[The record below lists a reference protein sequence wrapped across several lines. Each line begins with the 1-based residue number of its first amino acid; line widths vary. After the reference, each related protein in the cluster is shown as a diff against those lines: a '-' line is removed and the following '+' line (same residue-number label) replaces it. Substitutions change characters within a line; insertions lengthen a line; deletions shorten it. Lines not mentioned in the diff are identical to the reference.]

1 MMEKLV
7 LPLLLVGYV
16 LFAMFRTVVGV
27 VLPGIS
33 SEFALNNVEA
43 GVLVS
48 SAMLS
53 QALATVMVGHISGI
67 AGRGRSL
74 FLGYLLL
81 ASGMVL
87 TSLAP
92 NYPVCL
98 LVFSVSSF
106 GAGVFV
112 ASLYAFVGEMLPR
125 SRGLLLGVTNGVFAL
140 GGFAGPWLA
149 GAILELHTWR
159 DVFRPLGV
167 AAVPILIVLMVM
179 LKKRFFSVQYRTSAA
194 RSSYFNILKNRQVA
208 SFCLLMVTANF
219 AFVTF
224 LSWTPTFLLKAQSL
238 TISEAGQFVGVVFL
252 FGALGSIILG
262 SLSDRI
268 GHGSWTFSM
277 ITGISSGFFSLIIYR
292 GTFSFGH
299 LMILAAVFG
308 FTCLAYWN
316 LTIALAQESAGEQDI
331 VLVTGLI
338 TYSGTVGGILG
349 PLAAGILMSTI
360 SLGDAL
366 TICVGAPF
374 LIYGFAV
381 LCKFRL
387 SRHS

>member
-33 SEFALNNVEA
+33 SEFALNNVQA

-53 QALATVMVGHISGI
+53 QAIATVIVGHLSGI
-67 AGRGRSL
+67 AGRGKSL
-74 FLGYLLL
+74 VLGYLLL
-81 ASGMVL
+81 TSGMIL
-87 TSLAP
+87 TSFAP
-92 NYPVCL
+92 NYSVCL
-98 LVFSVSSF
+98 LVFSVASF
-106 GAGVFV
+106 GAGVF
-112 ASLYAFVGEMLPR
+112 AATLYAFVGEMVPG

-140 GGFAGPWLA
+140 GGFVGPWLA

-159 DVFRPLGV
+159 DVFTPLGA
-167 AAVPILIVLMVM
+167 AAVPILIGLFIM
-179 LKKRFFSVQYRTSAA
+179 LRGHFLSIHYGTLTA
-194 RSSYFNILKNRQVA
+194 RSSYLNVLRNRSVV
-208 SFCLLMVTANF
+208 SVCLLMATANF

-224 LSWTPTFLLKAQSL
+224 LSWTPTFLLEAQGL
-238 TISEAGQFVGVVFL
+238 TISEAGQFVGIAFL
-252 FGALGSIILG
+252 FAAVGSVILG
-262 SLSDRI
+262 LLSDRI
-268 GHGSWTFSM
+268 HHGSWTFGM
-277 ITGISSGFFSLIIYR
+277 IAGMSSGAFSLIIYR
-292 GTFSFGH
+292 GSFSFGL
-299 LMILAAVFG
+299 LMILAAAFG

-316 LTIALAQESAGEQDI
+316 LTIALAQESVGAQDI

-349 PLAAGILMSTI
+349 PLAAGVLTFAI

-366 TICVGAPF
+366 TICVGVPF

-381 LCKFRL
+381 LYKFRL
-387 SRHS
+387 S